1 MLFNAFQVAS
11 ERGSLTKDAFNEL
24 LQLKEKHNKKS

>member
-1 MLFNAFQVAS
+1 MLFNALQVAS

-24 LQLKEKHNKKS
+24 LQLKERQS